1 LLAVTDETFYMVRA
15 TQAKVTALTLAPAL
29 FASAAV
35 GIQNPNAC
43 SIQHSIP
50 LVYSSFI
57 DQPDD
62 IYRQRSWKFVTITD
76 TSTKYGILKFDIRV
90 R

>member
-1 LLAVTDETFYMVRA
+1 MLAVTDETFYMVRA

-50 LVYSSFI
+50 LVFTVPLSIS
-57 DQPDD
+57 Q
-62 IYRQRSWKFVTITD
+62 TIFTG
-76 TSTKYGILKFDIRV
+76 KEVGNL
-90 R
+90 